1 MKILMSKYNRETF
14 CQREAEGGWR
24 LYGRRDEEFLNLEGD
39 GRSVTM
45 KGSTEM
51 S

>member
-1 MKILMSKYNRETF
+1 MSKYNRGTF

-24 LYGRRDEEFLNLEGD
+24 LYGRRDQKFLNLED
-39 GRSVTM
+39 DRRSVTV
-45 KGSTEM
+45 KGSTDI